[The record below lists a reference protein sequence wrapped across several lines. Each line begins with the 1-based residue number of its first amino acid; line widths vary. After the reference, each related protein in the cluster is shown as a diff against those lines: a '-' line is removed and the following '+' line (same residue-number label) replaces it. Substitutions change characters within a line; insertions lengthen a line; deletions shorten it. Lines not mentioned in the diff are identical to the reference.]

1 MKFCQFLY
9 RFRNSKFVAILLCT
23 VFDFD
28 TLRHK
33 SNRKSYVKLV
43 KHMPKNEGFK
53 TDFTEFDNKT
63 DLDRLTYRPFDL
75 PNMNESLVGMTKEK
89 MRKNF

>member
-1 MKFCQFLY
+1 MKFCQFLS
-9 RFRNSKFVAILLCT
+9 RFRNSKFVSILLCT

-28 TLRHK
+28 TLQHK

-53 TDFTEFDNKT
+53 TDYTEFDNKSENCVII
-63 DLDRLTYRPFDL
+63 L
-75 PNMNESLVGMTKEK
+75 S
-89 MRKNF
+89 

>member
-1 MKFCQFLY
+1 
-9 RFRNSKFVAILLCT
+9 
-23 VFDFD
+23 
-28 TLRHK
+28 
-33 SNRKSYVKLV
+33 
-43 KHMPKNEGFK
+43 MPKNEGFK

-89 MRKNF
+89 MGKNF